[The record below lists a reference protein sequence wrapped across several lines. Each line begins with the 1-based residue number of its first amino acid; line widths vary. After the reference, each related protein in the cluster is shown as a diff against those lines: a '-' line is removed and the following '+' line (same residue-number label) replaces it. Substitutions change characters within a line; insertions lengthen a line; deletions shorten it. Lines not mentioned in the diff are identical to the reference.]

1 MDVIFEYLQLWDF
14 LENFELQPDLE
25 DTHIQQFSN
34 TGTFSTKSAYEALF
48 TVQFYLPLGKEFGI
62 AGPLASADFSCGLQ
76 HIRNIG
82 QLIDLKKKG
91 SLTRKPVLFVTK
103 MGKPLTICW
112 YPVYLVGKYGL
123 MFYNTLAYRS
133 WHHKLGKGRLRI
145 GGRPQ
150 AAGFQGKYRRVS
162 IPSSLYV
169 PGPCGITAIVVYL
182 MAFHLTLPMSSR
194 L

>member
-1 MDVIFEYLQLWDF
+1 MGI
-14 LENFELQPDLE
+14 
-25 DTHIQQFSN
+25 
-34 TGTFSTKSAYEALF
+34 FSTKSAYEALF
-48 TVQFYLPLGKEFGI
+48 TGAILFAPWERIWHSWAPGKCRFFMWTV
-62 AGPLASADFSCGLQ
+62 AHKKCWTADRLE
-76 HIRNIG
+76 
-82 QLIDLKKKG
+82 KKG
-91 SLTRKPVLFVTK
+91 SLTRKHVLFVTK

-169 PGPCGITAIVVYL
+169 PGPCGITVIVVFQ
-182 MAFHLTLPMSSR
+182 FHLTIPMSSR